1 MDAIFRQS
9 ARRRC
14 PFSSVGQSRR
24 VGHPDSLRAG
34 WGPGRRRSRRKSG
47 ATGLSLLATGIA
59 TKRVE
64 LLREVVSSL
73 RRLVILSNVGNPA
86 NRLEMGEVQTAARML
101 GLEVITSEIT
111 RADDIASAIE
121 TLKDRADALYV
132 CGDSLL
138 NAHRIGINTLAMGA
152 RLPTM

>member
-1 MDAIFRQS
+1 VLGVGVRFRVLGKAGAS
-9 ARRRC
+9 VIPIVFALVGDPVGAGLVASLARQASPCWRR
-14 PFSSVGQSRR
+14 
-24 VGHPDSLRAG
+24 A
-34 WGPGRRRSRRKSG
+34 
-47 ATGLSLLATGIA
+47 
-59 TKRVE
+59 